1 MRPCQRTFS
10 EPGKKIQKDVDGF
23 PGWRV
28 CMPWDADVPTS
39 LEDTMK
45 TLVGILGAGLLT
57 TGMATAAEVWT
68 SVDALSSVAF
78 GSVKKDVVGE
88 VHTFSDVKGSVD
100 ETGAVAVDIDLAS
113 VETFIDIRNERM
125 MKYIF
130 DDGKATAVLNGA
142 VDMDDLNALAVGDIG
157 TTDFEGTLT
166 FAGIEA
172 DVYVEMMVARLK
184 EDRVLVTTSD
194 FTMLSTAD
202 LGIDPGIDKLME
214 LAELP
219 GITRVTPVTIR
230 MVFEK

>member
-1 MRPCQRTFS
+1 
-10 EPGKKIQKDVDGF
+10 
-23 PGWRV
+23 
-28 CMPWDADVPTS
+28 
-39 LEDTMK
+39 MK

-57 TGMATAAEVWT
+57 TGMATAQEVWT

-78 GSVKKDVVGE
+78 GSVKKDIIGE
-88 VHTFSDVKGSVD
+88 VHTFSNVSGSVD
-100 ETGAVAVDIDLAS
+100 ETGAVAVDIDLTS

-125 MKYIF
+125 MKYVF
-130 DDGKATAVLNGA
+130 DDGEATAVLSGE
-142 VDMDDLNALAVGDIG
+142 VDMEDVNTLAVGEIG
-157 TTDFEGTLT
+157 TTDFDGTLT

-172 DVYVEMMVARLK
+172 EVYVEMMVARLK

-214 LAELP
+214 LANLP